1 MKKTTKNP
9 NKSMVAIASSMG
21 ISRSTLYAWKEAG
34 APIDKGEG
42 AILEW
47 AMAESRRG
55 SDTDEMRTAKLGV
68 LRETER
74 RLKLANDEKSKGIL
88 KREDVQRSAAQTMAL
103 LWQTLDRAFGYELPP
118 QLVNRGDPAEIAT
131 LLEAQLDKFK
141 QILRLEFRKLEG
153 EAVPDSEYEAVKISA
168 EATAVLAACTAK
180 AWETKIDYEYKAF
193 VEWRRQQQEDL
204 KRRRHA
210 WLTEAAAT
218 GKGVPNATVEEL
230 AKYPGLKRTDANT
243 PGY

>member
-1 MKKTTKNP
+1 MKNKAKP
-9 NKSMVAIASSMG
+9 PKSMVAIAASMG

-47 AMAESRRG
+47 AMQENRRG
-55 SDTDEMRTAKLGV
+55 SDTDEMRAAKLGV

-74 RLKLANDEKSKGIL
+74 RLKIANDEKSKDIL
-88 KREDVQRSAAQTMAL
+88 KREDVQREASRTMAL

-118 QLVNRGDPAEIAT
+118 QLVNRADPAEIAT
-131 LLEAQLDKFK
+131 MLEAQLNKFK
-141 QILRLEFRKLEG
+141 EVLRLEFRKLDG

-218 GKGVPNATVEEL
+218 GKAVPNATAEEL
-230 AKYPGLKRTDANT
+230 VKYPGLKRTDAPAN
-243 PGY
+243 PNR